1 MTLTG
6 IWPITTDPSTDLDHG
21 AWAILRHILPE
32 RNVPVMELS
41 IPMYARLDYH
51 RQLAQRLKQLRDK
64 GLLIIGSGNI
74 VHNLE
79 RTMMRMLIPDLH
91 KPSGRKCLSSF
102 FMQR

>member
-21 AWAILRHILPE
+21 AWAILRHILPK
-32 RNVPVMELS
+32 RNVPVMEWG
-41 IPMYARLDYH
+41 IPMYARFDYH
-51 RQLAQRLKQLRDK
+51 WQLAQRLKQLRDK
-64 GLLIIGSGNI
+64 GVLIIGSGNI